1 MKRQVLLILIFLLLM
16 IPVCYAYAADSSS
29 ESSSTGNKSSASKD
43 DDESGVE
50 KKLKSLKENF
60 TEQFEDL
67 FDEELKAELTDEERL
82 KVRKTYLKLY
92 KRSFDGFFLNIKE
105 RFPVIFQKFG
115 EETKGCG
122 SILVIAFLV
131 TSVIQGANNK
141 VVIGRHLHLY
151 EGKVSERY
159 RIKDEHLSESR
170 LVGKLVWMALIIE
183 GVMLVAVIFKSDG
196 ILFHHLFKL
205 DLHNTLWR
213 AVAYNCIRL
222 LLSFLAMLIPFAI
235 AYLIALPIAV
245 IREALAER
253 TYERGP
259 TFHAQALDL
268 LDNRAVLGVLGF
280 FSGLVFIHINFVS
293 WFIYLEAAGL
303 F

>member
-1 MKRQVLLILIFLLLM
+1 MKRCICIILLLLIPLFLSTD
-16 IPVCYAYAADSSS
+16 VYASGTGSKKDSS
-29 ESSSTGNKSSASKD
+29 TAGSKD
-43 DDESGVE
+43 DD
-50 KKLKSLKENF
+50 KKDSKLVRKLQGYKE
-60 TEQFEDL
+60 TFEDL
-67 FDEELKAELTDEERL
+67 FEGELKATLTDAEKEH
-82 KVRKTYLKLY
+82 VRKTYMKLY
-92 KRSFDGFFLNIKE
+92 KHSFDGFFLNIKE
-105 RFPVIFQKFG
+105 RFPVIRQKFG

-122 SILVIAFLV
+122 IILVIAFLI

-141 VVIGRHLHLY
+141 VVIGRHLRLY

-170 LVGKLVWMALIIE
+170 LVGKLVWFALVLE

-196 ILFHHLFKL
+196 ILFHNLFGL

-222 LLSFLAMLIPFAI
+222 LISFLAMLIPFLI
-235 AYLIALPIAV
+235 AYLISLPIAV
-245 IREALAER
+245 IREAISER

-268 LDNRAVLGVLGF
+268 LDNRIVLGVLGF
-280 FSGLVFIHINFVS
+280 FSGLIFIHINYVS
-293 WFIYLEAAGL
+293 WFIYLEAAGY

>member
-1 MKRQVLLILIFLLLM
+1 MGRKICIICIVLFL
-16 IPVCYAYAADSSS
+16 IPVLWGLQAFAADSGAKNS
-29 ESSSTGNKSSASKD
+29 GPKKNG
-43 DDESGVE
+43 DEKPGVE
-50 KKLKSLKENF
+50 KKIEAYSENF
-60 TEQFEDL
+60 KEQFEDL
-67 FDEELKAELTDEERL
+67 FSAELKMELPEEDL
-82 KVRKTYLKLY
+82 PKVRKTYLKLY
-92 KRSFDGFFLNIKE
+92 KHSFDGFFLNIKE
-105 RFPVIFQKFG
+105 RFPVIIRKFG

-122 SILVIAFLV
+122 SILVIAFLI

-170 LVGKLVWMALIIE
+170 LVGKLVWFAMILE
-183 GVMLVAVIFKSDG
+183 GIMLVAVIFKSDG
-196 ILFHHLFKL
+196 ILFHRLFKL
-205 DLHNTLWR
+205 DMHNTLWR

-222 LLSFLAMLIPFAI
+222 LISFLAMFIPFVI
-235 AYLIALPIAV
+235 AYIIALPIAV
-245 IREALAER
+245 IREALSER

-259 TFHAQALDL
+259 TFHVQALDL
-268 LDNRAVLGVLGF
+268 LDNRIVLGSLGF
-280 FSGLVFIHINFVS
+280 FSGLVFIHINYVS